1 MIEQLTITTTKKYN
15 FPRNNLKTTL
25 PQCFIE
31 LSLKSLEYS
40 EHSFQQQFQQNN
52 KNTSFHFNQ
61 LHLHPITLIPKQI
74 KTKIAAVDTSCIKI
88 GETNSGIIIAIRGA
102 SVWKQKR
109 NYEYI
114 RIGPFIFHITQ
125 ENIKNVYNTLQKT
138 YFNQENYNSSP
149 SFTQIPLRISHLLE
163 RWLQKSLSKTINQ
176 GIILFDG
183 SLTSGTADNS
193 QYIKEILQLAKNNAS
208 VILAFSKMTDLRLNG
223 HIITNLFQ
231 KNKPPCLIEIDNLKP
246 KPPLVLFGKV
256 YVSRLTNE
264 NYAFRLDIDKHLTS
278 EQRINAV
285 EKLLGN
291 DLFAQ
296 SYPETLRLSHI
307 LCTFTANEV
316 IAIKHFIAKKYGL
329 KIIYRPNMH
338 RLLFGRFGR
347 GE

>member
-1 MIEQLTITTTKKYN
+1 MIEQLIIKTTKKYN
-15 FPRNNLKTTL
+15 FPQNNLKKTL
-25 PQCFIE
+25 PQCFFE
-31 LSLKSLEYS
+31 LSLKSLDYTQ
-40 EHSFQQQFQQNN
+40 HYFQQQFQQNSEN
-52 KNTSFHFNQ
+52 DSFHFNQ
-61 LHLHPITLIPKQI
+61 FNLHPISLVPKKI

-88 GETNSGIIIAIRGA
+88 GETNRGVLIAIRGA
-102 SVWKQKR
+102 SVLKEKR

-125 ENIKNVYNTLQKT
+125 ENIKKVYNTLRKT
-138 YFNQENYNSSP
+138 YFDQEKFNRSP

-163 RWLQKSLSKTINQ
+163 RWLQKSLSKTIHQ
-176 GIILFDG
+176 GIVLFDG
-183 SLTSGTADNS
+183 SLTSGIGDNS
-193 QYIKEILQLAKNNAS
+193 QYIKEILQLAKTNSS

-223 HIITNLFQ
+223 QIITNIFQ
-231 KNKPPCLIEIDNLKP
+231 KHKPPCLIEIDNLRY
-246 KPPLVLFGKV
+246 KPPLILFGKV

-278 EQRINAV
+278 EERINAV

-291 DLFAQ
+291 DLFSQ

-316 IAIKHFIAKKYGL
+316 IAIKHFISKKFGL

-347 GE
+347 GD